1 MNPDTTALA
10 LQQHY
15 LQVSAL
21 TPEDPTIVV
30 TNAPAQTNA
39 VASLLSAG
47 GLPLSL
53 AIFFILLTLG
63 IITLLITKVH
73 DFNKILTISFLALVT
88 SSIPYG
94 TKLVT
99 ETTSLQTK
107 ATATEI
113 PQNITVTQVVAS
125 GFTVSWQTTDPT
137 FGTVRVRQQAE
148 KTGEQKVFT
157 DPSEAAST
165 THTINVKNL
174 LPATTYYF
182 EILSQSVWYNHN
194 GLPLEV
200 KTTP

>member
-1 MNPDTTALA
+1 MNPDNTALS

-21 TPEDPTIVV
+21 TPEDPTIVIA
-30 TNAPAQTNA
+30 NAPTQTNA
-39 VASLLSAG
+39 VANMLSAG

-63 IITLLITKVH
+63 IVALLITKVH

-107 ATATEI
+107 ATVTEI
-113 PQNITVTQVVAS
+113 PQNMTITQLTS
-125 GFTVSWQTTDPT
+125 TGFTVTWQTADPT
-137 FGTVRVRQQAE
+137 YGVLRIRQQAQ
-148 KTGEQKVFT
+148 KTGDQKVFT
-157 DPSEAAST
+157 GQNQEAST
-165 THTINVKNL
+165 THSLTVNNL

-182 EILSQSVWYNHN
+182 EILSQSVWYNNN

-200 KTTP
+200 QTAP